1 MTRLIIAAL
10 IATALPAAAI
20 AGDGASTRAVSA
32 AGLDLARPSDAAV
45 MARRLEQAAMN
56 VCGASEFSAREVQN
70 DVRRSDCY
78 RDATDRA
85 LSALSAPAV
94 SAALRGRALARS

>member
-1 MTRLIIAAL
+1 MKRLIIAAVM
-10 IATALPAAAI
+10 AAALPAAAF
-20 AGDGASTRAVSA
+20 AGEGTSSRAVSA
-32 AGLDLARPSDAAV
+32 AGLDLSRSSDAAV

-70 DVRRSDCY
+70 DVRRSSCY
-78 RDATDRA
+78 REATDRA